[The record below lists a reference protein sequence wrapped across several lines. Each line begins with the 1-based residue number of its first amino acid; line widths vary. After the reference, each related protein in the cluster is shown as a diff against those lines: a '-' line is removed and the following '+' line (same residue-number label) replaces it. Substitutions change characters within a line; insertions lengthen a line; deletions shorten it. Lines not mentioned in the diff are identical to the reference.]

1 MVSGHNDLTSHRA
14 TLSVILF
21 VSNPGRDAPLI
32 RTALERQ
39 LRRPDEVIV
48 LDSGSTDGSISHWS
62 SKSYRVHSI
71 AKADFRFGGTR
82 NLGARLARG
91 EIVVFLNQ
99 DALLADEHCL
109 GNLVLPIEA
118 GMVKATYARHV
129 PKEDAKLLER
139 FTRGFNYPL
148 RSRTQSLADVAK
160 LGFKAFFFSNVCSAV
175 KSDTFW
181 EVGGFPEDVIMTE
194 DAILCAKL
202 LRAGYK
208 VKYEAEARV
217 FHSHNYSMLQQF
229 KRNFDMGVSI
239 SQAGSILEGA
249 RVTGEG
255 FRFVAGQARH
265 VYRAGDYL
273 GLLRVFAEAAA
284 KYLGFSLG
292 KQERNIPR
300 AVKRRLSWYRWFWD

>member
-1 MVSGHNDLTSHRA
+1 MV
-14 TLSVILF
+14 V
-21 VSNPGRDAPLI
+21 
-32 RTALERQ
+32 
-39 LRRPDEVIV
+39 
-48 LDSGSTDGSISHWS
+48 DSGSTDGSTSIWS
-62 SKSYRVHSI
+62 GNNYRVYSI

-82 NLGARLARG
+82 NLGASRARG
-91 EIVVFLNQ
+91 EIIVFLNQ

-109 GNLVLPIEA
+109 GNLVFPIETGLVEA
-118 GMVKATYARHV
+118 AYARHV
-129 PKEDAKLLER
+129 PKEDADLLER
-139 FTRGFNYPL
+139 FTRGFNYPV

-175 KSDTFW
+175 RSNVFW
-181 EVGGFPEDVIMTE
+181 EVGGFPEDVIMAE

-217 FHSHNYSMLQQF
+217 FHSHNLGMLQQF
-229 KRNFDMGVSI
+229 KRNFDVGVSVA
-239 SQAGSILEGA
+239 QARSTLEGA
-249 RVTGEG
+249 SVTREG
-255 FRFVAGQARH
+255 FRFIAGQARY

-292 KQERNIPR
+292 KREHYIPR
-300 AVKRRLSWYRWFWD
+300 AVKRRLSYYSWFWS